1 MSKKI
6 IISSF
11 LCFILGFFL
20 HKPITKAL
28 RILPI
33 RYIEIK
39 EKLYPLRS
47 DEDIINATFIND
59 DHVQDLYQ
67 MLKDVTDL
75 FHKENIS
82 YSLTG
87 GSLLGAVRQGGHI
100 PWDDDMD
107 LMINQQMEVKLN
119 QLSDTLKTLGYNLTV
134 LKDMYKISKISSNM
148 TSRKSKDNQFTYP
161 WIDIFVMHH
170 NKIDKV
176 VEYYKYLNKKNWP
189 KDWFYEDDFFPLKE
203 HKFGPL
209 TVCAAKSPEVYLSQ
223 FYGDNWREEANIF
236 PKHAAPGISKKYKKA
251 IIRKIQGAFAKPA
264 LPSRPL
270 IDRIEYVKPLCGN
283 SWMK

>member
-1 MSKKI
+1 MGKKI

-28 RILPI
+28 RILSI
-33 RYIEIK
+33 NYIEIK

-82 YSLTG
+82 YSLIS
-87 GSLLGAVRQGGHI
+87 GSLLGAVRQSGHI

-148 TSRKSKDNQFTYP
+148 ASRKSKDNQVTYP

-176 VEYYKYLNKKNWP
+176 VEYYKDLNKKLWP
-189 KDWFYEDDFFPLKE
+189 KEWFYEDDFFPLKE

-209 TVCAAKSPEVYLSQ
+209 TVCAANFPEVYLSQ
-223 FYGDNWREEANIF
+223 FYGDNWKEEANIF
-236 PKHAAPGISKKYKKA
+236 PKHSGPVKYKKA
-251 IIRKIQGAFAKPA
+251 IIRKIQGEFAKPA

-270 IDRIEYVKPLCGN
+270 MDRVRYVKPSCSK
-283 SWMK
+283 SWVK